1 MNLQT
6 KRMLASVVIFCFS
19 SAVESYYDVSRRYY
33 SIFYYTLSQT
43 CQIPRTLRY
52 VNIYSSGLDPLS
64 PDLRVLSIES
74 RPGPANFIFE
84 TERFFEDLEVYIL
97 TGQVHRVKLT
107 APNLR
112 AFTIVDTS
120 EILWDNNTWNFPK
133 LRAVNIL
140 TGKIGLNTA
149 VKVPSFGAK
158 ELYALRLHRL
168 ERSSINF
175 VYSEAF
181 AKLKVLELTGVGVV
195 TTTGLCE
202 FLPNLKELHRLL
214 LGGVHVPCILDAIQK
229 LRKYG
234 NLKSIRL
241 FKHHI
246 PINKGTLCNTL
257 PPDIEHL
264 HLSIDDGP
272 SDLSELTCFEKLK
285 TLVLN
290 YPSDKVTI
298 IETNAP
304 TVFLRAFEKNEDS
317 SAFDNIRLSGT
328 RAITFDRMTRESNTI
343 PPLPLAETIRFTS
356 NGFRFEPGVDPFPDH
371 RSVHLLDLSDNPIGT
386 IPNDAF
392 KALPK
397 LGVLILQ
404 NTEIKHFGETAFCDL
419 QWPRA
424 INFGNELPKQ
434 TSTTKLPNIPGQ
446 QWSTLR
452 CLMTQRRESNILYQS
467 DVCNCKET
475 KYHYVSREVRKRA
488 ITHEGVVCS
497 NYGAVNLFG
506 FYEKKCMKWTAA
518 ITKRPLRM
526 ARLNYTERIPMC
538 ENKMLERIW
547 FFLWIAYILFC
558 WIPPI
563 ILFILHRRE
572 FRKQLMHDQL
582 TSRPRNL
589 FIICP
594 RHARQWCK
602 KVIVPCLEADLFTN
616 KAPKLRPLRTER
628 SEKDR
633 TKQNIAEQDSKNGQ
647 NIYSSDSE
655 NKGMN
660 SSSLSKQQR
669 GRMSSFSQHT
679 VSSAST
685 GINAPQGPWAWQ
697 PRFHCHVAP
706 PARHRLGIMMESC
719 QVVIIFPSASLFTE
733 PACRAQIRLAFHLTR
748 LNRIPPPAII
758 VWPVTRTLSSVPTN
772 YHLVNRSKKRLD
784 ENKYYTTPRFDS
796 VRNDPED
803 PAETAIIKA
812 KVPTRE
818 EAIEILQYF
827 ATLTGPCVHWSNL
840 KTVCENLE
848 PLVWWMNKASQ
859 IPAY

>member
-6 KRMLASVVIFCFS
+6 KWMLASVVIFCFS
-19 SAVESYYDVSRRYY
+19 CAVESYYDVARRYY
-33 SIFYYTLSQT
+33 SIFYYTLSKT
-43 CQIPRTLRY
+43 CEIPRTLRY
-52 VNIYSSGLDPLS
+52 VTIYSAGLDPLV

-74 RPGPANFIFE
+74 RPGPANFMFRIE
-84 TERFFEDLEVYIL
+84 KTFEDLEVYIV
-97 TGQVHRVKLT
+97 TGHVHLIKLT

-112 AFTIVDTS
+112 AFTIVDTMQIS
-120 EILWDNNTWNFPK
+120 WDDNTWNFPK
-133 LRAVNIL
+133 LRAINIL
-140 TGKIGLNTA
+140 TGQIIRDTVIEA
-149 VKVPSFGAK
+149 PSFGAK
-158 ELYALRLHRL
+158 ELYALRLHRM
-168 ERSSINF
+168 ERSAISF

-181 AKLKVLELTGVGVV
+181 AKLKILELSAVGFVSA
-195 TTTGLCE
+195 TGLCE
-202 FLPNLKELHRLL
+202 FLPNLKELRSLL
-214 LGGVHVPCILDAIQK
+214 LAGVYVPCVLDAIQE

-234 NLKSIRL
+234 NLKSVRL
-241 FKHHI
+241 FKHDI
-246 PINKGTLCNTL
+246 PIMKGTLCYTF

-264 HLSIDDGP
+264 HLSIDKGP
-272 SDLSELTCFEKLK
+272 SDLSELTCFAKLK
-285 TLVLN
+285 TLVLS
-290 YPSDKVTI
+290 YPPDEVTI

-304 TVFLRAFEKNEDS
+304 TVLLQASVTMGDS
-317 SAFDNIRLSGT
+317 SVFDSIKLSGT
-328 RAITFDRMTRESNTI
+328 RALTFDQMTGESTSI
-343 PPLPLAETIRFTS
+343 PPMPLAETIRFTG

-371 RSVHLLDLSDNPIGT
+371 RNVRLLDLSDNPIGT

-404 NTEIKHFGETAFCDL
+404 KTEIKYFGETAFCNL

-424 INFGNELPKQ
+424 INFGNQLPKQ
-434 TSTTKLPNIPGQ
+434 TSTTRLPQFPGQ

-452 CLMTQRRESNILYQS
+452 CLMTQKRESNILYES
-467 DVCNCKET
+467 DVCNCREIQ
-475 KYHYVSREVRKRA
+475 YHYMNREVRIRA
-488 ITHEGVVCS
+488 YTQEGIVCS
-497 NYGAVNLFG
+497 NYEDFNLFA
-506 FYEKKCMKWTAA
+506 FYEKKCMRWTAA
-518 ITKRPLRM
+518 TYKKPLRM
-526 ARLNYTERIPMC
+526 IRLNYTEQIPMC
-538 ENKMLERIW
+538 ENKMLEWIW

-563 ILFILHRRE
+563 ILFILHRRA

-660 SSSLSKQQR
+660 SSSLSKQR
-669 GRMSSFSQHT
+669 GCMNSFSQHT

-758 VWPVTRTLSSVPTN
+758 VWPVTRTLSSVPKN

-812 KVPTRE
+812 KMPTRE

-840 KTVCENLE
+840 KTVCENLK